1 MSDLIRRIKCDETP
15 DACKNCI
22 STGRICEGYDMHRLP
37 PTKKVAPKATW
48 DVMPGIVNGF
58 YWTMTSDEQRCYSYY
73 RFSVVPAL
81 IGSFSSPLWENL
93 VFQMSYAEPAVYHA
107 VIGLSAVQ
115 RESPNSKPSAAKG
128 SWNKFALEQLGRSF
142 SLLRRRSTSQ
152 DPQLPT
158 VTLICCLLFV
168 TLELLQGQYE
178 VSFTHLRNGLDI
190 IKKLK
195 AHKQLVPGAFDKSP
209 VEQCLVAAFAHMD
222 NQVAYF
228 RTGEPILDLDD
239 WLEGYLA
246 NKTAFRNLGE
256 VRQTLEP
263 LLSAIMRFVT
273 RSATDTSPLLPKQKQ
288 LMSQLTDFSRLFDS
302 FRESSY
308 AMLNPFQLIGAD
320 LMLLRQRTLFLTL
333 DTCLLPLDDP
343 SLDNYNQQYEEIIS
357 IAELIM
363 RKAIDHTSLT
373 IDIGVIPPLCH
384 VALNCQDPTL
394 RWRAIHAVRS
404 WPYQDGPWDSSRLA
418 RITMETIKI
427 HSYSRK
433 AWDERVA
440 WNQDITGRSPSGLL
454 PRNNYVMIS
463 PDHRHGCIPYMIA
476 GVRKFWW
483 FSFLDDD
490 LNSANGFVL
499 SDVTGWTPIIASRL
513 RFRPP
518 GPVH

>member
-1 MSDLIRRIKCDETP
+1 
-15 DACKNCI
+15 
-22 STGRICEGYDMHRLP
+22 MHRLP
-37 PTKKVAPKATW
+37 PTKKDIYKATS
-48 DVMPGIVNGF
+48 DVMPGIVNAF

-81 IGSFSSPLWENL
+81 VGSFSSPLWENL
-93 VFQMSYAEPAVYHA
+93 IFQMSYAEPAVYHA

-115 RESPNSKPSAAKG
+115 RESENNTLSGLKG
-128 SWNKFALEQLGRSF
+128 SWNRFALEQLGRSF
-142 SLLRRRSTSQ
+142 ALLRRRSTSQ

-158 VTLICCLLFV
+158 VTLVCCLLFV

-228 RTGEPILDLDD
+228 RTGESILDLDD

-246 NKTAFRNLGE
+246 NKAAFRNLGE

-263 LLSAIMRFVT
+263 LLSAIVRFVA
-273 RSATDTSPLLPKQKQ
+273 RSAVDTSVLLPKQKQ
-288 LMSQLTDFSRLFDS
+288 LMSQLNDFSRLFDS

-308 AMLNPFQLIGAD
+308 AMLNPFQQIGAD
-320 LMLLRQRTLFLTL
+320 LILLRQRTLFLTL

-343 SLDNYNQQYEEIIS
+343 WSDQYDQHFEDIIS
-357 IAELIM
+357 IAEDIM
-363 RKAIDHTSLT
+363 GKAIGHTSLT
-373 IDIGVIPPLCH
+373 IDIGVIPPLCL

-404 WPYQDGPWDSSRLA
+404 WPYHDGPWDSSRLA

-433 AWDERVA
+433 AWHERA
-440 WNQDITGRSPSGLL
+440 ACNQDVTDHSPSGLP
-454 PRNNYVMIS
+454 PRDNHVMIS
-463 PDHRHGCIPYMIA
+463 PDHRYACIPYTIA

-483 FSFLDDD
+483 FSFQDDGM
-490 LNSANGFVL
+490 NSANGFVL
-499 SDVTGWTPIIASRL
+499 SEVTGWIPIIASRL

-518 GPVH
+518 GPIH